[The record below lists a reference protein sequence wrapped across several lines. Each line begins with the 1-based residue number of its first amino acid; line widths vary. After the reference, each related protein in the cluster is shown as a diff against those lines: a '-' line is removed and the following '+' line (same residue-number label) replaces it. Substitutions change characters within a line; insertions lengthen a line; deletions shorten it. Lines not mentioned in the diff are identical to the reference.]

1 MKQWFS
7 EHEESCSCMYW
18 PPHSPGLSLIEYL
31 GCAGGDF
38 TEWFDYPIVNA
49 ALDGNTFSDGA

>member
-1 MKQWFS
+1 
-7 EHEESCSCMYW
+7 MYW

-49 ALDGNTFSDGA
+49 ALDGNTFSDVA